1 MPVGIVALGVVVS
14 LQPATSNTLTVLS
27 PSPTQIS
34 RLSRISTP
42 SGPDVLLF
50 PVAPAN
56 CPWPQNPRNVR
67 SWVSTKSTALLVRS
81 PRTYRPIAGS
91 TKLMSNEFK
100 GFAVTP
106 SRLPIV
112 TAAIGLKTSESTC
125 ASTTADVSS
134 HGASSAVENV
144 SSLVILD
151 MLHSLVSFLINR
163 TDFRLLI
170 GFLCCCG
177 SPFSKVSTP
186 THIVRRHDI
195 PLHRR
200 YDTRLLRRY
209 DILSCRLL
217 IGSCAVVEL
226 LSRKS
231 RHRLARLLRR
241 YEISYGRLGGYDISH
256 GRFADMI
263 SSHGC
268 LGDM

>member
-1 MPVGIVALGVVVS
+1 MSDGAPVAIVFLGIVVS

-67 SWVSTKSTALLVRS
+67 SWVLTKSTALLVRS

-106 SRLPIV
+106 SRSPIV
-112 TAAIGLKTSESTC
+112 TAAIGLKTSVSC
-125 ASTTADVSS
+125 ASTADVSS

-144 SSLVILD
+144 SSLVVLD
-151 MLHSLVSFLINR
+151 MLHSLVKFP
-163 TDFRLLI
+163 D
-170 GFLCCCG
+170 
-177 SPFSKVSTP
+177 
-186 THIVRRHDI
+186 
-195 PLHRR
+195 
-200 YDTRLLRRY
+200 
-209 DILSCRLL
+209 
-217 IGSCAVVEL
+217 
-226 LSRKS
+226 
-231 RHRLARLLRR
+231 
-241 YEISYGRLGGYDISH
+241 
-256 GRFADMI
+256 
-263 SSHGC
+263 
-268 LGDM
+268 

>member
-1 MPVGIVALGVVVS
+1 MSDGAPVMIVFLGVVVS

-125 ASTTADVSS
+125 ALTTADVSS

-144 SSLVILD
+144 SSLVVLD
-151 MLHSLVSFLINR
+151 MLHSLVSFLTNR
-163 TDFRLLI
+163 TDLPSPYRV
-170 GFLCCCG
+170 LCCRG
-177 SPFSKVSTP
+177 SPF
-186 THIVRRHDI
+186 
-195 PLHRR
+195 
-200 YDTRLLRRY
+200 
-209 DILSCRLL
+209 
-217 IGSCAVVEL
+217 
-226 LSRKS
+226 SRKS
-231 RHRLARLLRR
+231 RHRLTLFGDL
-241 YEISYGRLGGYDISH
+241 IYGCIGAMIHGCFGDMIYGCLGAMISH
-256 GRFADMI
+256 MVASADMI
-263 SSHGC
+263 PQSHRRYDGSHSAI
-268 LGDM
+268 